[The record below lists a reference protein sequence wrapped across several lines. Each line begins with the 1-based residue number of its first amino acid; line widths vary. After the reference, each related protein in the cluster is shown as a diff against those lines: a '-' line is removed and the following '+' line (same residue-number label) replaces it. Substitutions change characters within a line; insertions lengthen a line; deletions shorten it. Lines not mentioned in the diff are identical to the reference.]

1 MLDFLKKNKK
11 DTVNLTEQ
19 ILNQRVALNQLK
31 KKLGAMLQSEITVAK
46 RLKEQGMKSPSN
58 YMKIGLYYK
67 MIGLVNDSYTRLDE
81 IQSGDELNRITGDLA
96 SVMSV
101 LNSMSSSTTDMA
113 NKGLKKQYDLLG
125 KKSDEARKS
134 MGDLFKSLDTAAS
147 SANKEIKFNESEESF
162 IESLINGGGIAS
174 DMPGDAIPLGN
185 RKKNTVDE
193 DMDFQKIDFNALTDA
208 TAEDEKTDIDL
219 GDIFN
224 SL

>member
-19 ILNQRVALNQLK
+19 ILNQRIALNQLK
-31 KKLGAMLQSEITVAK
+31 KKLGVMLQSEITVAK
-46 RLKEQGMKSPSN
+46 KLKEQGMKSPSN
-58 YMKIGLYYK
+58 YMRIGLYYK
-67 MIGLVNDSYTRLDE
+67 MIGLVHDSYMRLDE

-101 LNSMSSSTTDMA
+101 LNGMSSSNADMTK
-113 NKGLKKQYDLLG
+113 KGLKKQYDLLG
-125 KKSDEARKS
+125 RKSDEARKS
-134 MGDLFKSLDTAAS
+134 MGDLFKSLNTTGS

-174 DMPGDAIPLGN
+174 DIPSDAVPLEN
-185 RKKNTVDE
+185 KKKSTVDE
-193 DMDFQKIDFNALTDA
+193 TIDFQKIDFNALTDA
-208 TAEDEKTDIDL
+208 TEEDEKTDIDL
-219 GDIFN
+219 GDILN